1 MITDHW
7 LLAGSQFYGLETKML
22 RKEESPHAEI
32 RGGGKAKKGPNYL
45 NLNVFFPRRE
55 VNFLTKKYSQTAR
68 CISSLSKKKFISH

>member
-32 RGGGKAKKGPNYL
+32 RGGGEGQKGANLLKFKCIFPQKGGQFFNKKI
-45 NLNVFFPRRE
+45 F
-55 VNFLTKKYSQTAR
+55 TD
-68 CISSLSKKKFISH
+68 C